1 MRIALLTGFLLA
13 QAASPSESVRDMVVR
28 SETQRQVGRVL
39 EARGHVHILYRTSE
53 ITADEADVTY
63 LADPGPVDIQLRGNV
78 RMFVRLQ

>member
-1 MRIALLTGFLLA
+1 MRIALLAGFLLA